1 MDLFEYET
9 EDTMT
14 REAAAALLRKVA
26 DDIERH
32 NSITVARDG
41 LKFVLPVPAQV
52 TVELE
57 VEIDDGENEIEI
69 SISW

>member
-9 EDTMT
+9 EETMT

-32 NSITVARDG
+32 NSITVKRDG
-41 LKFVLPVPAQV
+41 LKFTMPIPAEV

-57 VEIDDGENEIEI
+57 VEVEDGENEIEI